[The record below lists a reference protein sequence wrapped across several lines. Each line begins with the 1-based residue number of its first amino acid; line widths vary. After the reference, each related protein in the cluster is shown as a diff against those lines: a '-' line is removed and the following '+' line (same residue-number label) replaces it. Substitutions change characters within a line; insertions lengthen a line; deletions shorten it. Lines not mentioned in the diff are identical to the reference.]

1 MTGVKCVVV
10 DAGARY
16 GLHPTWADLRGA
28 AEFHMFEM
36 DKVEADRL
44 SAKYN
49 KDANIT
55 IYPVALYSS
64 DTTLKFTVT
73 EHQALNS
80 VMEMNDDLLKQHDY
94 MTRDFTATAVREV
107 EARSLDS
114 LFKGKDVH
122 FIKLDVEGA
131 EYDVLKGSGDML
143 DRTVLGLR
151 AEVLF
156 AEVYK
161 GAALFGDLNK
171 YMIDHG
177 FELLNLDYSGAG
189 NKAGRFTLPNRFGR
203 LLSSDAVWIVTN
215 ARLFAGSGDEKRDNI
230 LRMAV
235 FLINNSAT
243 DLAIDLMLRAIT
255 RENVSFDAVKDD
267 PLFQALH
274 RKSLLLF
281 KSLLGVPNMEED
293 DITSTY
299 KTIFGQDFPLMN
311 RFYESEL
318 FA

>member
-1 MTGVKCVVV
+1 MSGVSCVVI

-16 GLHPTWADLRGA
+16 GLHPTWADLRTVA
-28 AEFHMFEM
+28 QFHMFEM

-44 SAKYN
+44 AAKY
-49 KDANIT
+49 KADSNIK

-80 VMEMNDDLLKQHDY
+80 VMEMNSDLLKQHDY
-94 MTRDFTATAVREV
+94 MQRDFTATAVREV

-114 LFKGKDVH
+114 LFKGQDVH

-131 EYDVLKGSGDML
+131 EYDVLQGMGDML
-143 DRTVLGLR
+143 ERSVLGLR
-151 AEVLF
+151 AEVIF

-161 GAALFGDLNK
+161 GAALFGEINK

-177 FELLNLDYSGAG
+177 FELLNLDYTGAG
-189 NKAGRFTLPNRFGR
+189 NKAGRFTLPGRFGR
-203 LLSSDAVWIVTN
+203 LISSDAVWIVGN
-215 ARLFAGSGDEKRDNI
+215 DRLFGQKGDRRRDDI

-235 FLINNSAT
+235 FLMNNSAT
-243 DLAIDLMLRAIT
+243 DLAIDLMVRAVKDGI
-255 RENVSFDAVKDD
+255 SFEAIKDD
-267 PLFQALH
+267 PLFRAFH
-274 RKSLLLF
+274 RKAAYLF
-281 KSLLGVPNMEED
+281 KSLLTVPNMEED

-299 KTIFGQDFPLMN
+299 KAIFGLDFPLMN
-311 RFYESEL
+311 KFYESPL

>member
-1 MTGVKCVVV
+1 MTGVRCVVV

-16 GLHPTWADLRGA
+16 GLHPTWADLRGV

-44 SAKYN
+44 AAKY
-49 KDANIT
+49 KADANIR

-80 VMEMNDDLLKQHDY
+80 VFETNSELLQQHDY
-94 MTRDFTATAVREV
+94 MTRDFTPTAVREV

-114 LFKGKDVH
+114 LFRGQDVH
-122 FIKLDVEGA
+122 FVKLDVEGA
-131 EYDVLKGSGDML
+131 EYDVLQGSGDML
-143 DRTVLGLR
+143 ERSVLGLR

-171 YMIDHG
+171 YMIDRG
-177 FELLNLDYSGAG
+177 FELLNLDYNGAG
-189 NKAGRFTLPNRFGR
+189 NKAGRFTLPGRFGR
-203 LLSSDAVWIVTN
+203 LISSDAVWIVGN
-215 ARLFAGSGDEKRDNI
+215 DRLHAQTGERKRDDI

-235 FLINNSAT
+235 FLMNNNAT
-243 DLAIDLMLRAIT
+243 DLAIDLMMRAVT
-255 RENVSFDAVKDD
+255 REGVSFEAIKDD
-267 PLFQALH
+267 PLFKAFH
-274 RKSLLLF
+274 KKAAYLF
-281 KSLLGVPNMEED
+281 KALLSVPNMEEE

-299 KTIFGQDFPLMN
+299 KTIFGLDFPLMN
-311 RFYESEL
+311 RFYESAL